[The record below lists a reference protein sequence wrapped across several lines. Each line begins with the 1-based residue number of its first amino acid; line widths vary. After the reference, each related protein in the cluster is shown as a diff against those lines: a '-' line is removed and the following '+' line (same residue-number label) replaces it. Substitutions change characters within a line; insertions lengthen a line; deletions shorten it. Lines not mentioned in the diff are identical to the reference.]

1 MANRRLLI
9 VAAFLGVLV
18 GPAVSRA
25 YAINL
30 RDLIALSKEGVS
42 DAVLVAI
49 IETDGSRF
57 TLGPNDVRQLRSEG
71 VSDAVI
77 IAMLMSARSPVRPAD
92 VTTPV
97 APVTSEVDEPE
108 PLERI
113 EPARRAPAPAP
124 VIINQTIV
132 QKVEAPARREVRRE
146 EVPVYVPV
154 YVPVQARPVEV
165 KKEEPVYWGWG
176 GKRRPDA
183 WGETPAPTPSAP
195 AKPAGPIIK

>member
-1 MANRRLLI
+1 MAHRRLLT
-9 VAAFLGVLV
+9 VAAFLGVLL

-49 IETDGSRF
+49 IETDGSKF

-71 VSDAVI
+71 ISDAVI
-77 IAMLMSARSPVRPAD
+77 IAMLMTARSPVRSMD
-92 VTTPV
+92 VTSPV
-97 APVTSEVDEPE
+97 APVTPDDEPE
-108 PLERI
+108 PTETSG
-113 EPARRAPAPAP
+113 PARRSPAPAPAP
-124 VIINQTIV
+124 VVINQTIV
-132 QKVEAPARREVRRE
+132 QKVEAPSRRYESQ
-146 EVPVYVPV
+146 PQAVYVPV
-154 YVPVQARPVEV
+154 YVAVPTRPVEV

-183 WGETPAPTPSAP
+183 WGEAPAPAPAPAP
-195 AKPAGPIIK
+195 AKPGQVIK